1 MPHKTIL
8 LLFTFVGCAA
18 FAQSPSISPS
28 QKEMINQLES
38 RPPASASSMP
48 PAADNVTA
56 KEKEKAAP
64 PEPADNRSK
73 DATLGSITST
83 ALNQRVTPATA
94 LSNDDLLA
102 HGKTIYVV
110 THSFFVKKEQ
120 LERGLINRKE
130 LADWGFH
137 VVEDEKHAD
146 FVLSVKRAP
155 FQNNFP
161 FTLTDRASGIVL
173 LGGTVN
179 SLFGTVPGKIAGRL
193 ADKFKEVYQARATG
207 KPGNRD

>member
-1 MPHKTIL
+1 MPYKTIL
-8 LLFTFVGCAA
+8 SLFTFLSCAV
-18 FAQSPSISPS
+18 FAQSASISPS

-38 RPPASASSMP
+38 RQPASASPMAS
-48 PAADNVTA
+48 PAENPRA
-56 KEKEKAAP
+56 KSNEAP
-64 PEPADNRSK
+64 APAKPGDDHSK

-83 ALNQRVTPATA
+83 ALNQRVAPATA
-94 LSNDDLLA
+94 LSNDELLA

-120 LERGLINRKE
+120 LERGVINCKE

-146 FVLSVKRAP
+146 FILSVKRAP

-179 SLFGTVPGKIAGRL
+179 SLFGTVSGKIAARL
-193 ADKFKEVYQARATG
+193 ADKFKEVYKNQA
-207 KPGNRD
+207 KP

>member
-8 LLFTFVGCAA
+8 LLFTFVGCAG

-28 QKEMINQLES
+28 QKETINQLES
-38 RPPASASSMP
+38 QPTAS
-48 PAADNVTA
+48 PAAPAAEKITPKGKEMPAPA
-56 KEKEKAAP
+56 K
-64 PEPADNRSK
+64 PADNRSK
-73 DATLGSITST
+73 DATLGNITST
-83 ALNQRVTPATA
+83 ALNERVTPATA

-102 HGKTIYVV
+102 RGKTIYVV
-110 THSFFVKKEQ
+110 THSFFVKKEE
-120 LERGLINRKE
+120 LERGLIARKE

-193 ADKFKEVYQARATG
+193 ADKFKEIYKVQATVQG
-207 KPGNRD
+207 TGNRD

>member
-1 MPHKTIL
+1 M
-8 LLFTFVGCAA
+8 
-18 FAQSPSISPS
+18 
-28 QKEMINQLES
+28 ES
-38 RPPASASSMP
+38 RAPASPTASS
-48 PAADNVTA
+48 ADKVTA
-56 KEKEKAAP
+56 KEKETP
-64 PEPADNRSK
+64 PPKPADNPSK

-94 LSNDDLLA
+94 LTNDALLA
-102 HGKTIYVV
+102 RGKTIYVV
-110 THSFFVKKEQ
+110 THSFFVKKEE
-120 LERGLINRKE
+120 LERGLIDRKE

-193 ADKFKEVYQARATG
+193 ADKFKEVYKTQATAHSS
-207 KPGNRD
+207 GNRD

>member
-1 MPHKTIL
+1 MPYKTIL
-8 LLFTFVGCAA
+8 LLFTFLSCAA

-38 RPPASASSMP
+38 RPPASSADKVPVKENATP
-48 PAADNVTA
+48 PP
-56 KEKEKAAP
+56 K
-64 PEPADNRSK
+64 PADNRSK

-94 LSNDDLLA
+94 LSNDDLLTR
-102 HGKTIYVV
+102 GKTIYVV
-110 THSFFVKKEQ
+110 THSFFVKKEE
-120 LERGLINRKE
+120 LERGLIDRKE

-146 FVLSVKRAP
+146 FILSVKRAP

-193 ADKFKEVYQARATG
+193 ADRFKEVYKKQGIGIRE
-207 KPGNRD
+207 